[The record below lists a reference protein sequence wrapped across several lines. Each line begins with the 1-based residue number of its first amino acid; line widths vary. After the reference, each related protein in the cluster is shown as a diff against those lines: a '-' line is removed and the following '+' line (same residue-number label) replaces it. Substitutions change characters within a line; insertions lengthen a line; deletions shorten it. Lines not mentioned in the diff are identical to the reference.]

1 MTDNILPFDLTD
13 IETEDTAPVAEAMP
27 EAAKPSAVATVPQ
40 VVSIA
45 SPDMAI
51 SAYKMAASVIPSATN
66 ADLAA
71 LISTAER
78 IGKPKTQA
86 EADELGITSVQ
97 IGSAV
102 KRLTEF
108 WKAPKAAFKA
118 MHTMMCNAEKETL
131 EPWTVLDSSV
141 KQATLAYVQEQ
152 RRIAEEAQRKREQAL
167 MAEQKRLADEAAKKA
182 RVGDIEA
189 AQELQQRATTIAAA
203 PVAPAVSIKVTG
215 MTTTARW
222 VGVVT
227 DPMAVVKAIAAGTI
241 PIEVIKEWDQSFIN
255 KQAAALKNELHWPGV
270 AVSEEEGTKRTGR

>member
-1 MTDNILPFDLTD
+1 MPEDILPFDLTG
-13 IETEDTAPVAEAMP
+13 IETEDPAPAAEAMP
-27 EAAKPSAVATVPQ
+27 EAAKPSAVATVPH

-45 SPDMAI
+45 SPNMAI
-51 SAYKMAASVIPSATN
+51 SAYKMAASVIPSATST
-66 ADLAA
+66 DLAA
-71 LISTAER
+71 LIATAER

-86 EADELGITSVQ
+86 EADELGLTSVQ
-97 IGSAV
+97 IGSAI

-108 WKAPKAAFKA
+108 WKSPKAAFKA
-118 MHTMMCNAEKETL
+118 MHTMMCNAEKETI

-167 MAEQKRLADEAAKKA
+167 AAEQKRLADEAAKKA

-222 VGVVT
+222 VGTVT
-227 DPMAVVKAIAAGTI
+227 DPMAVVKAIAAGLI
-241 PIEVIKEWDQSFIN
+241 PIQVIKEWDQSFIN

-270 AVSEEEGTKRTGR
+270 AVSEDEGTKRTGR